1 MYPPKDTDHA
11 AIYSPPEGQNILAY
25 VLQSLSPQLVDL
37 VLSNHLASTQDI
49 KEAWE
54 WAVSEGFMTDIRK
67 DGTSVIENGN
77 FQDMLAL
84 LMRYGGFTFPST
96 ADSAS
101 ADAESAAESNDISF
115 EANTKLPNWHA
126 PGGHA
131 KGGGQ
136 GRDRGKNQGR
146 AGARGGLRLC
156 DYRGR
161 GSSCE

>member
-11 AIYSPPEGQNILAY
+11 AIYTPPEGQNMLAY

-37 VLSNHLASTQDI
+37 ILSNHLASTQDI
-49 KEAWE
+49 KEAWD

-77 FQDMLAL
+77 LQDVLAL
-84 LMRYGGFTFPST
+84 LMRYGGFTFPSA

-101 ADAESAAESNDISF
+101 ADAESAAESNNISF
-115 EANTKLPNWHA
+115 EASTKQPDWHA
-126 PGGHA
+126 PGGLA
-131 KGGGQ
+131 KGRGR

-146 AGARGGLRLC
+146 AGGRGGWRGR

-161 GSSCE
+161 GSS

>member
-77 FQDMLAL
+77 FQDVLAL

-96 ADSAS
+96 TDSAS
-101 ADAESAAESNDISF
+101 ADAESAAESNNISF
-115 EANTKLPNWHA
+115 EASTKLPDWHA

-131 KGGGQ
+131 KGRGR

-146 AGARGGLRLC
+146 AGARGGRC
-156 DYRGR
+156 SRDYRGR
-161 GSSCE
+161 GSS